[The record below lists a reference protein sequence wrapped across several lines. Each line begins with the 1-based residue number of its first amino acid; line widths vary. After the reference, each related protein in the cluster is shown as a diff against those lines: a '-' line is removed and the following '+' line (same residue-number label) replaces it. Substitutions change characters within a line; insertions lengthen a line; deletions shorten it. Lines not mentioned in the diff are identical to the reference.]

1 MKKKVL
7 FRSTACV
14 LAVSLTAAL
23 AGCGST
29 AESEST
35 AETATPETSS
45 TPETAVDE
53 SAYDYLADFS
63 YSDGFDENGYLKGV
77 TAADYVTLPDD
88 YAAITIDAALG
99 EVDDAD
105 VTDFINSNIL
115 NNFATENQVT
125 DRAAADGDT
134 VNIDYVGTIDGVAFD
149 GGDTQ
154 GQGTNLVLG
163 SHSYI
168 DDFEEQI
175 VGHTPGETFDVNVTF
190 PEDYGN
196 ADVAGK
202 DAVFSTTLNYISE
215 TVLPEMTDEWVQE
228 NLTEAMG
235 FANAADVTAFAS
247 NQVSLSNQSSAVFS
261 ALYNKATFAEEMPQS
276 VLDYYRDVLLFGVR
290 NYAVNY
296 GVTMTD
302 IVSSGLLGT
311 AYDTVEDF
319 ITDAA
324 DAIEAQAQQAL
335 LLQAVAEKQG
345 MKCDA
350 AMMDANFTKQF
361 AIADPSALFQVYG
374 ENYSFWTRWCSRIWS
389 ITCSTNNRFPLPVPG
404 APAAP
409 GFFFCFF
416 VFGP

>member
-23 AGCGST
+23 VGCGST

-77 TAADYVTLPDD
+77 TVADYVTLPDD

-374 ENYSFWTRWCSRIWS
+374 ENYVHSQLLDAMVLQ
-389 ITCSTNNRFPLPVPG
+389 NLVDNVQYE
-404 APAAP
+404 
-409 GFFFCFF
+409 
-416 VFGP
+416 

>member
-324 DAIEAQAQQAL
+324 GAIEAQAQQAL

-374 ENYSFWTRWCSRIWS
+374 ENYVHSQLLDAMVLQ
-389 ITCSTNNRFPLPVPG
+389 NLVDNVQYE
-404 APAAP
+404 
-409 GFFFCFF
+409 
-416 VFGP
+416 

>member
-1 MKKKVL
+1 MKKKVFL
-7 FRSTACV
+7 RSAACL

-35 AETATPETSS
+35 AETATAESA

-53 SAYDYLADFS
+53 SAYEYLADFT

-99 EVDDAD
+99 EVDEQD
-105 VTDFINSNIL
+105 VTDYINSNIL
-115 NNFATENQVT
+115 ANFATVNQIT

-134 VNIDYVGTIDGVAFD
+134 VNIDYVGTIDGVAFE

-154 GQGTNLVLG
+154 GQGTDLELG
-163 SHSYI
+163 SGAYI
-168 DDFEEQI
+168 DGFEEQI

-215 TVLPEMTDEWVQE
+215 TVLPELTDEWVQA
-228 NLTEAMG
+228 NLTDAMG
-235 FANAADVTAFAS
+235 FADVSELNAFVS
-247 NQVSLSNQSSAVFS
+247 NQISLSNQSGDVYS
-261 ALYNKATFAEEMPQS
+261 ALYAKASFAGELPES
-276 VLDYYRDVLLFGVR
+276 AVNYYRDVLLFGVR
-290 NYAVNY
+290 NYAQSY
-296 GVTMTD
+296 GTTMTS
-302 IVSSGLLGT
+302 IVNSGLLGA

-319 ITDAA
+319 ITDAES
-324 DAIEAQAQQAL
+324 AINAQVQQAL

-345 MKCDA
+345 LTCDT
-350 AMMDANFTKQF
+350 DTLNTEFVRQF
-361 AIADPSALFQVYG
+361 GMSDPSYLTDVYG
-374 ENYSFWTRWCSRIWS
+374 ENYVKSQLL
-389 ITCSTNNRFPLPVPG
+389 NALVMQNLVDN
-404 APAAP
+404 
-409 GFFFCFF
+409 
-416 VFGP
+416 VQYE

>member
-374 ENYSFWTRWCSRIWS
+374 ENYVHSQLLDAMVLQ
-389 ITCSTNNRFPLPVPG
+389 NLVDNVQYE
-404 APAAP
+404 
-409 GFFFCFF
+409 
-416 VFGP
+416 

>member
-1 MKKKVL
+1 MKKKVFL
-7 FRSTACV
+7 RSAACL

-35 AETATPETSS
+35 AETATAETA
-45 TPETAVDE
+45 TAETAVDE
-53 SAYDYLADFS
+53 SAYDYLADFN

-99 EVDDAD
+99 KVDEQD
-105 VTDFINSNIL
+105 VTDYINSNIL
-115 NNFATENQVT
+115 ANFATVNQIT

-134 VNIDYVGTIDGVAFD
+134 VNIDYVGTIDGVAFE

-154 GQGTNLVLG
+154 GQGTDLELG
-163 SHSYI
+163 SGAYI
-168 DDFEEQI
+168 DGFEEQI

-215 TVLPEMTDEWVQE
+215 TVLPELTDEWVQA
-228 NLTEAMG
+228 NLTDAMG
-235 FANAADVTAFAS
+235 FADVSELNAFVS
-247 NQVSLSNQSSAVFS
+247 NQISLSNQSGDVYS
-261 ALYNKATFAEEMPQS
+261 ALYAKASFAGELPES
-276 VLDYYRDVLLFGVR
+276 AVNYYRDVLLFGVR
-290 NYAVNY
+290 NYAQSY
-296 GVTMTD
+296 GTTMTS
-302 IVSSGLLGT
+302 IVNSGLLGA

-319 ITDAA
+319 ITDAES
-324 DAIEAQAQQAL
+324 AINAQVQQAL

-345 MKCDA
+345 LTCDT
-350 AMMDANFTKQF
+350 DTLNTEFVKQF
-361 AIADPSALFQVYG
+361 GMSDPSYLTDVYG
-374 ENYSFWTRWCSRIWS
+374 ENYVKSQLL
-389 ITCSTNNRFPLPVPG
+389 NALVMQNLVDN
-404 APAAP
+404 
-409 GFFFCFF
+409 
-416 VFGP
+416 VQHE

>member
-23 AGCGST
+23 VGCGST

-374 ENYSFWTRWCSRIWS
+374 ENYVHSQLLDAMVLQ
-389 ITCSTNNRFPLPVPG
+389 NLVDNVQYE
-404 APAAP
+404 
-409 GFFFCFF
+409 
-416 VFGP
+416 

>member
-23 AGCGST
+23 VGCGST

-324 DAIEAQAQQAL
+324 GAIEAQAQQAL

-374 ENYSFWTRWCSRIWS
+374 ENYVHSQLLDAMVLQ
-389 ITCSTNNRFPLPVPG
+389 NLVDNVQYE
-404 APAAP
+404 
-409 GFFFCFF
+409 
-416 VFGP
+416 

>member
-23 AGCGST
+23 VGCGST

-296 GVTMTD
+296 SVTMTD

-324 DAIEAQAQQAL
+324 GAIEAQAQQAL

-374 ENYSFWTRWCSRIWS
+374 ENYVHSQLLDAMVLQ
-389 ITCSTNNRFPLPVPG
+389 NLVDNVQYE
-404 APAAP
+404 
-409 GFFFCFF
+409 
-416 VFGP
+416 

>member
-1 MKKKVL
+1 M
-7 FRSTACV
+7 
-14 LAVSLTAAL
+14 
-23 AGCGST
+23 
-29 AESEST
+29 
-35 AETATPETSS
+35 
-45 TPETAVDE
+45 
-53 SAYDYLADFS
+53 FS
-63 YSDGFDENGYLKGV
+63 V
-77 TAADYVTLPDD
+77 
-88 YAAITIDAALG
+88 
-99 EVDDAD
+99 
-105 VTDFINSNIL
+105 
-115 NNFATENQVT
+115 
-125 DRAAADGDT
+125 
-134 VNIDYVGTIDGVAFD
+134 
-149 GGDTQ
+149 
-154 GQGTNLVLG
+154 
-163 SHSYI
+163 
-168 DDFEEQI
+168 
-175 VGHTPGETFDVNVTF
+175 
-190 PEDYGN
+190 
-196 ADVAGK
+196 
-202 DAVFSTTLNYISE
+202 TLNYISE

-374 ENYSFWTRWCSRIWS
+374 ENYVHSQLLDAMVLQ
-389 ITCSTNNRFPLPVPG
+389 NLVDNVQYE
-404 APAAP
+404 
-409 GFFFCFF
+409 
-416 VFGP
+416 

>member
-1 MKKKVL
+1 MKKKVFL
-7 FRSTACV
+7 RSAACV

-35 AETATPETSS
+35 AETATAETA
-45 TPETAVDE
+45 TAETAVDE
-53 SAYDYLADFS
+53 SAYEYLADFT

-99 EVDDAD
+99 EVSEQD
-105 VTDFINSNIL
+105 VTDYINSNIL
-115 NNFATENQVT
+115 SSFATENQVT

-134 VNIDYVGTIDGVAFD
+134 VNIDYVGTIDGVAFE

-163 SHSYI
+163 SGSYI
-168 DDFEEQI
+168 DDFEAQI

-196 ADVAGK
+196 AEVAGK

-215 TVLPEMTDEWVQE
+215 TVTPELTDEWVQA
-228 NLTEAMG
+228 NLTDAMG
-235 FANAADVTAFAS
+235 FADVSELNAFVS
-247 NQVSLSNQSSAVFS
+247 NQISLSNQSGDVYS
-261 ALYNKATFAEEMPQS
+261 ALYAKASFAGELPES
-276 VLDYYRDVLLFGVR
+276 AVNYYRDVLLFGVR
-290 NYAVNY
+290 NYAQSY
-296 GVTMTD
+296 GTTMTS
-302 IVSSGLLGT
+302 IVNSGLLGA

-319 ITDAA
+319 ITDAES
-324 DAIEAQAQQAL
+324 AINAQVQQAL

-345 MKCDA
+345 LTCDT
-350 AMMDANFTKQF
+350 DTLNTEFVRQF
-361 AIADPSALFQVYG
+361 GMSDPSYLTDVYG
-374 ENYSFWTRWCSRIWS
+374 ENYVKSQLL
-389 ITCSTNNRFPLPVPG
+389 NALVMQNLVDN
-404 APAAP
+404 
-409 GFFFCFF
+409 
-416 VFGP
+416 VQYE

>member
-1 MKKKVL
+1 MKKKVFL
-7 FRSTACV
+7 RSAACL

-29 AESEST
+29 AESGST
-35 AETATPETSS
+35 AETATAETA
-45 TPETAVDE
+45 TAETAVDE
-53 SAYDYLADFS
+53 SAYDYLADFT

-99 EVDDAD
+99 EVSEQD
-105 VTDFINSNIL
+105 VTDYINSNIL
-115 NNFATENQVT
+115 SSFATENQVT

-134 VNIDYVGTIDGVAFD
+134 VNIDYVGTIDGVAFE

-163 SHSYI
+163 SGSYI
-168 DDFEEQI
+168 DDFEAQI

-196 ADVAGK
+196 AEVAGK

-215 TVLPEMTDEWVQE
+215 TVTPELTDEWVQE
-228 NLTEAMG
+228 NLTDAMG
-235 FANAADVTAFAS
+235 FANVAELNAFVN
-247 NQVSLSNQSSAVFS
+247 NQIALSNQSNDVYS
-261 ALYNKATFAEEMPQS
+261 ALFSKATFAEELPQS
-276 VLDYYRDVLLFGVR
+276 ALDYYRDVLLFGVR
-290 NYAVNY
+290 NYAQNY

-302 IVSSGLLGT
+302 IVSSGLLGA

-319 ITDAA
+319 IA
-324 DAIEAQAQQAL
+324 DAEQAIRSQVEQTL

-345 MKCDA
+345 LQCDTDTLNA
-350 AMMDANFTKQF
+350 QF
-361 AIADPSALFQVYG
+361 ASQFGMTDPSYLTQVYG
-374 ENYSFWTRWCSRIWS
+374 ENYVKAQLLDALVMQ
-389 ITCSTNNRFPLPVPG
+389 NLVDNVQYE
-404 APAAP
+404 
-409 GFFFCFF
+409 
-416 VFGP
+416 

>member
-1 MKKKVL
+1 MKKNVL
-7 FRSTACV
+7 FRSAACV

-35 AETATPETSS
+35 AETATAESA

-53 SAYDYLADFS
+53 SAYEYLADFT

-99 EVDDAD
+99 EVSEQD
-105 VTDFINSNIL
+105 VTDYINSNIL
-115 NNFATENQVT
+115 SSFATENQVT

-134 VNIDYVGTIDGVAFD
+134 VNIDYVGTIDGVAFE

-163 SHSYI
+163 SGSYI
-168 DDFEEQI
+168 DDFEAQI

-196 ADVAGK
+196 AEVAGK
-202 DAVFSTTLNYISE
+202 DAVFSTTLNYISV
-215 TVLPEMTDEWVQE
+215 TVTPELTDEWVQA
-228 NLTEAMG
+228 NLTDAMG
-235 FANAADVTAFAS
+235 FADVSELNAFVS
-247 NQVSLSNQSSAVFS
+247 NQISLSNQSGDVYS
-261 ALYNKATFAEEMPQS
+261 ALYAKASFAGELPES
-276 VLDYYRDVLLFGVR
+276 AVNYYRDVLLFGVR
-290 NYAVNY
+290 NYAQSY
-296 GVTMTD
+296 GTTMTS
-302 IVSSGLLGT
+302 IVNSGLLGA

-319 ITDAA
+319 ITDAES
-324 DAIEAQAQQAL
+324 AINAQVQQAL

-345 MKCDA
+345 LTCDT
-350 AMMDANFTKQF
+350 DTLNTEFVKQF
-361 AIADPSALFQVYG
+361 GMSDPSYLTDVYG
-374 ENYSFWTRWCSRIWS
+374 ENYVKSQLL
-389 ITCSTNNRFPLPVPG
+389 NALVMQNLVDN
-404 APAAP
+404 
-409 GFFFCFF
+409 
-416 VFGP
+416 VQYE

>member
-1 MKKKVL
+1 
-7 FRSTACV
+7 
-14 LAVSLTAAL
+14 
-23 AGCGST
+23 
-29 AESEST
+29 
-35 AETATPETSS
+35 
-45 TPETAVDE
+45 
-53 SAYDYLADFS
+53 LADFS

-374 ENYSFWTRWCSRIWS
+374 ENYVHSQLLDAMVLQ
-389 ITCSTNNRFPLPVPG
+389 NLVDNVQYE
-404 APAAP
+404 
-409 GFFFCFF
+409 
-416 VFGP
+416 

>member
-215 TVLPEMTDEWVQE
+215 TVMPEMTDEWVQE

-374 ENYSFWTRWCSRIWS
+374 ENYVHSQLLDAMVLQ
-389 ITCSTNNRFPLPVPG
+389 NLVDNVQYE
-404 APAAP
+404 
-409 GFFFCFF
+409 
-416 VFGP
+416 

>member
-1 MKKKVL
+1 MKKKVFL
-7 FRSTACV
+7 RSAACL

-35 AETATPETSS
+35 AETATAETA
-45 TPETAVDE
+45 TAETAVDE
-53 SAYDYLADFS
+53 SAYDYLADFN

-99 EVDDAD
+99 EVDEQD
-105 VTDFINSNIL
+105 VTDYINSNIL
-115 NNFATENQVT
+115 ANFATVNQIT

-134 VNIDYVGTIDGVAFD
+134 VNIDYVGTIDGVAFE

-154 GQGTNLVLG
+154 GQGTDLELG
-163 SHSYI
+163 SGAYI
-168 DDFEEQI
+168 DGFEEQI

-215 TVLPEMTDEWVQE
+215 TVLPELTDEWVQA
-228 NLTEAMG
+228 NLTDAMG
-235 FANAADVTAFAS
+235 FADVSELNAFVS
-247 NQVSLSNQSSAVFS
+247 NQISLSNQSGDVYS
-261 ALYNKATFAEEMPQS
+261 ALYAKASFAGELPES
-276 VLDYYRDVLLFGVR
+276 AVNYYRDVLLFGVR
-290 NYAVNY
+290 NYAQSY
-296 GVTMTD
+296 GTTMTS
-302 IVSSGLLGT
+302 IVNSGLLGA

-319 ITDAA
+319 ITDAES
-324 DAIEAQAQQAL
+324 AINAQVQQAL

-345 MKCDA
+345 LTCDT
-350 AMMDANFTKQF
+350 DTLNTEFVKQF
-361 AIADPSALFQVYG
+361 GMSDPSYLTDVYG
-374 ENYSFWTRWCSRIWS
+374 ENYVKSQLL
-389 ITCSTNNRFPLPVPG
+389 NALVMQNLVDN
-404 APAAP
+404 
-409 GFFFCFF
+409 
-416 VFGP
+416 VQYE

>member
-261 ALYNKATFAEEMPQS
+261 ALYNKATFAEETPQS

-374 ENYSFWTRWCSRIWS
+374 ENYVHSQLLDAMVLQ
-389 ITCSTNNRFPLPVPG
+389 NLVDNVQYE
-404 APAAP
+404 
-409 GFFFCFF
+409 
-416 VFGP
+416 

>member
-1 MKKKVL
+1 MKKKVFL
-7 FRSTACV
+7 RSAACL

-35 AETATPETSS
+35 AETATAETA
-45 TPETAVDE
+45 TAETAVDE
-53 SAYDYLADFS
+53 SAYDYLADFN

-99 EVDDAD
+99 EVDEQD
-105 VTDFINSNIL
+105 VTDYINSNIL
-115 NNFATENQVT
+115 ANFATVNQIT

-134 VNIDYVGTIDGVAFD
+134 VNIDYVGTIDGVAFE

-154 GQGTNLVLG
+154 GQGTDLELG
-163 SHSYI
+163 SGAYI
-168 DDFEEQI
+168 DGFEEQI

-215 TVLPEMTDEWVQE
+215 TVLPELTDEWVQE
-228 NLTEAMG
+228 NLTDAMG
-235 FANAADVTAFAS
+235 FADVSELNAFVS
-247 NQVSLSNQSSAVFS
+247 NQISLSNQSGDVYS
-261 ALYNKATFAEEMPQS
+261 ALYAKASFAGELPES
-276 VLDYYRDVLLFGVR
+276 AVNYYRDVLLFGVR
-290 NYAVNY
+290 NYAQSY
-296 GVTMTD
+296 GTTMTS
-302 IVSSGLLGT
+302 IVNSGLLGA

-319 ITDAA
+319 ITDAES
-324 DAIEAQAQQAL
+324 AINAQVQQAL

-345 MKCDA
+345 LTCDT
-350 AMMDANFTKQF
+350 DTLNTEFVKQF
-361 AIADPSALFQVYG
+361 GMSDPSYLTDVYG
-374 ENYSFWTRWCSRIWS
+374 ENYVKSQLL
-389 ITCSTNNRFPLPVPG
+389 NALVMQNLVDN
-404 APAAP
+404 
-409 GFFFCFF
+409 
-416 VFGP
+416 VQYE